1 MTSPCPTTRAT
12 AARLLLLGLGLLIAG
27 ISSANTLPKRNGNAT
42 AKWLEGY
49 GQLEDA
55 IAAEK
60 AGNLTDAL
68 EFFQG
73 ARVVFD
79 EVQLKFPKWN
89 PSMLQFRIAFCDS
102 KIAALGLQVS
112 TSQNPKLPP
121 EETVRVLLS
130 KLKHA
135 ANTARAMQK
144 ELIRVNKA
152 LDLARAESARSSE
165 EIERARQLATRYQ
178 TLRTRN
184 QELSAKVDSLTGEV
198 KKAESRYHFDDL
210 RLKLRQE
217 QEHYKLKREE
227 LTKYKAELDL
237 QVEEFRAQNKRLSL
251 EVQQL
256 QSAAKKPSH
265 DPVHAQM
272 LGELKDALDRE
283 RAANARLAEANRI
296 SEQRVAALQHNVTLL
311 QDVINKNRERMAKI
325 TQPTIVQTSPA
336 NAEELRVERERAE
349 RFSAQV
355 QALQSTIRER
365 DRAEASVTQRIDFL
379 EDQLSAMQN
388 SRNEAISLR
397 RERAALDRE
406 MEKLNER
413 VEIAESARAQ
423 FSAVIEQKEDRIAK
437 LEQQIVQVEHD
448 PRARK
453 EAIENKTAELR
464 ARVQKLLADHGKL
477 SPTQR
482 QARAPHVQAELHELS
497 AEIRKLGEAKEAISG
512 AALQVSPGDV
522 TQIARVRAD
531 LTTAQQEIS
540 RYVALLAHRDEQ
552 LKASETR
559 ANSAAA
565 QVEDLTVRLANRP
578 QESALSKQLAQA
590 EDALATISS
599 ELERFEATG
608 KASKARENDNIAR
621 IQDLAERLAAEE
633 TLRLQ
638 AQALLAQTNASQPS
652 TLISDSPRI
661 RELESLL
668 ESKNRELDT
677 LQAANHDL
685 RETIDGLQLKFDTH
699 VAELREEKHGI
710 IDVREGHVRLAEEN
724 AALKEKYEAQIAL
737 TRAISAKL
745 KDVGGDPMPDPNADP
760 IDLPGYQKLLQ
771 KQKADLNAT
780 QSELSE
786 HQVALISRDTEL
798 KRLRDEIAQL
808 RNSLSKSRD
817 SKHFGETLLKKQ
829 IAKLLTENDAAEAEL
844 KELREQVA
852 AGAQPADSAA
862 PPEVTVAEIDHDAK
876 VQELLHYGSVA
887 EEQEKDEAAKWHYQR
902 VLEVEPENLAALQRL
917 GHLLTDFGD
926 FENAE
931 RYLMRAYYQ
940 DPDAQETLLP
950 LGYALALQ
958 QKADLAVSMLSR
970 AVALFPDNPHT
981 HRALGIACRQVGWL
995 QPATVQFTR
1004 AFALDSKDSDT
1015 AFNLAVLY
1023 ATAEEPRLD
1032 KAKKWYQTARDLGAE
1047 SDPGLERLFQ
1057 R

>member
-1 MTSPCPTTRAT
+1 MTSPRPPARAT

-27 ISSANTLPKRNGNAT
+27 LASANSLPKRNGKAT

-68 EFFQG
+68 EFYQS
-73 ARVVFD
+73 ARLVFD
-79 EVQLKFPKWN
+79 EVQLNFPKWN
-89 PSMLQFRIAFCDS
+89 PSMLQFRSAFCDS
-102 KIAALGLQVS
+102 KIAALGNQVS
-112 TSQNPKLPP
+112 AVQKPTLPP
-121 EETVRVLLS
+121 EETVRILLS

-152 LDLARAESARSSE
+152 LDLARGESARSSE
-165 EIERARQLATRYQ
+165 ELERGRQIGIRNQ
-178 TLRTRN
+178 TLSTRN
-184 QELSAKVDSLTGEV
+184 RELRSKVDELTAEL

-227 LTKYKAELDL
+227 LSKYKSQLDI
-237 QVEEFRAQNKRLSL
+237 QVGEYRAQNKRLSL

-256 QSAAKKPSH
+256 RSTAEKPCQ
-265 DPVHAQM
+265 DPAQAEL
-272 LGELKDALDRE
+272 LGEIQDSLDRE

-296 SEQRVAALQHNVTLL
+296 SEQRVGALQHNVTLL
-311 QDVINKNRERMAKI
+311 QDVINKNRERMAKVS
-325 TQPTIVQTSPA
+325 QPTVVQTSLA
-336 NAEELRVERERAE
+336 NAEELRVERQRAE
-349 RFSAQV
+349 KFSAQV
-355 QALQSTIRER
+355 QLLESKIRER
-365 DRAEASVTQRIDFL
+365 DRSDSSVSQRIEFL
-379 EDQLSAMQN
+379 EDQLTAMQN

-397 RERAALDRE
+397 RERAAVDRE
-406 MEKLNER
+406 MEKLQER
-413 VEIAESARAQ
+413 IEFAESARNEFA
-423 FSAVIEQKEDRIAK
+423 SVIAKRESRIAE
-437 LEQQIVQVEHD
+437 LERQLVEVAQD

-453 EAIENKTAELR
+453 QAIEERTAELR
-464 ARVQKLLADHGKL
+464 TRVQKLIADHSKL
-477 SPTQR
+477 SPSQH
-482 QARAPHVQAELHELS
+482 QAHSPQMQADLRSLTEEL
-497 AEIRKLGEAKEAISG
+497 RKLGESQDSITS

-531 LTTAQQEIS
+531 LTTAQQELS
-540 RYVALLAHRDEQ
+540 RYKAQLAHSAEQ
-552 LKASETR
+552 LKASEGR

-565 QVEDLTVRLANRP
+565 QVEDLTVQLANRP
-578 QESALSKQLAQA
+578 AESAVNKQLAAA
-590 EDALATISS
+590 EDSLAAINS
-599 ELERFEATG
+599 ELERFEA
-608 KASKARENDNIAR
+608 KSKAADAREADSIAR

-633 TLRLQ
+633 ALRLQ
-638 AQALLAQTNASQPS
+638 AQALLAQANVAQPS
-652 TLISDSPRI
+652 TLIADSPRI
-661 RELESLL
+661 HELQSLL

-677 LQAANHDL
+677 LQSANHQL
-685 RETIDGLQLKFDTH
+685 RVTIDGLQLKFDTH

-710 IDVREGHVRLAEEN
+710 IGQRVGHDRLLAEN
-724 AALKEKYEAQIAL
+724 AELKDKYEAQIAL

-745 KDVGGDPMPDPNADP
+745 KEPGRMTAPDPNADP
-760 IDLPGYQKLLQ
+760 VDLPGYQRLLQ
-771 KQKADLNAT
+771 KQKTDLNAT

-786 HQVALISRDTEL
+786 HQVALINRDTEL
-798 KRLRDEIAQL
+798 KRLRDEIGEL
-808 RNSLSKSRD
+808 RGSLSKTRD

-829 IAKLLTENDAAEAEL
+829 IAKLLIENDAAEAEL
-844 KELREQVA
+844 ALLSEQVA
-852 AGAQPADSAA
+852 ASTVADSATQ
-862 PPEVTVAEIDHDAK
+862 PEVTVTEIDTDAK
-876 VQELLHYGSVA
+876 VQELLHHGSVA
-887 EEQEKDEAAKWHYQR
+887 EQQEKDEAAKWHYQR
-902 VLEVEPENLAALQRL
+902 VLEVDPDNLAALQRL

-931 RYLMRAYYQ
+931 RYLMRAFYQ
-940 DPDAQETLLP
+940 DPDAQATLLP

-981 HRALGIACRQVGWL
+981 HRSLGIACRQVGWL

-1004 AFALDSKDSDT
+1004 AFALDNADSDT

-1032 KAKKWYQTARDLGAE
+1032 MAKKWYQAARKLGAE
-1047 SDPGLERLFQ
+1047 SDPGLERLFE